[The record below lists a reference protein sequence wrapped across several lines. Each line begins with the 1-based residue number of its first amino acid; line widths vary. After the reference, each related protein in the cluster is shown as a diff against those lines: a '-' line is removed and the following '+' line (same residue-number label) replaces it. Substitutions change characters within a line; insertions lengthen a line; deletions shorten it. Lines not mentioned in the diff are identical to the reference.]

1 MCPTIV
7 FFSSEILLEDKNL
20 MKFRIEMIAIYVA
33 TCTYH
38 SLILASILK
47 LDCSFYQSGYRYTV
61 KKRKKKV

>member
-20 MKFRIEMIAIYVA
+20 MKFRIEMITIYVA
-33 TCTYH
+33 TCTYY
-38 SLILASILK
+38 SLILLNFKIRLLFLQERIS
-47 LDCSFYQSGYRYTV
+47 QYTV